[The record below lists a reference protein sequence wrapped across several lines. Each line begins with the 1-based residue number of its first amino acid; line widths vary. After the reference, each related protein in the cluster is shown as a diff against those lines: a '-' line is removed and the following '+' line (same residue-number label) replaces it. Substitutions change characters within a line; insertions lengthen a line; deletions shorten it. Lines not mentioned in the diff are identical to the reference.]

1 MRAQY
6 SALDTT
12 MAKANAL
19 SKYVQQQFYT
29 KSSTTTTRTDASP
42 AGGRLPARPTAL
54 PRPRSYGPQDAHS
67 KQLRI
72 DFPRR

>member
-1 MRAQY
+1 VPGKTKSIQARIASNQKDQEKMSDRLEMLERRMRAQY

-29 KSSTTTTRTDASP
+29 KSIYDNDRD
-42 AGGRLPARPTAL
+42 
-54 PRPRSYGPQDAHS
+54 
-67 KQLRI
+67 
-72 DFPRR
+72 

>member
-1 MRAQY
+1 MVERRMRAQY

-29 KSSTTTTRTDASP
+29 KSVYD
-42 AGGRLPARPTAL
+42 
-54 PRPRSYGPQDAHS
+54 QD
-67 KQLRI
+67 K
-72 DFPRR
+72 D